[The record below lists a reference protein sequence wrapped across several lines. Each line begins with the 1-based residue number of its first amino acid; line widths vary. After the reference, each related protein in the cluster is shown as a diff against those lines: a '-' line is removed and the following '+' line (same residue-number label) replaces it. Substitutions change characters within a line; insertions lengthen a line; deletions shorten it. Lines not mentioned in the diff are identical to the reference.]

1 MSERLTL
8 KSFEGERP
16 QEVLWYRGQIIG
28 TEGSFSYLIGKEGT
42 GKSYVLSCMAAA
54 VLRQGDVLC
63 FSGAMPYGKSKVLF
77 VDTEQ
82 TKFYEENVY
91 RRILSLAGRGED
103 EDDEN
108 LLYIEAADLTDEQ
121 LCEEIKKLLKEEPK
135 IGYIIIDNAG
145 DLVEDINNIT
155 ETKKNAR
162 KWLPSLCRQHGVHAT
177 VVMHENRSDRNGQG
191 WQGSYLK
198 KGCESAMRVAREE
211 KDNFSTI
218 TFKEGKLRGGEKPLD
233 FDFYISPEDL
243 PVEGKGDVS
252 KGEEILPRELH
263 LQAVNIAFSQ
273 GPIPSYKEL
282 TKKLQASYAAAGA
295 PTSRRKIE
303 KIITFLRREKYFSYD
318 GGKYFIPPF

>member
-28 TEGSFSYLIGKEGT
+28 TEGSFSYLIGKEGS

-82 TKFYEENVY
+82 SKFYEENVY
-91 RRILSLAGRGED
+91 RRILTLEGRKED

-108 LLYIEAADLTDEQ
+108 LLYIEATDATDEK
-121 LCEEIKKLLKEEPK
+121 LREEIEKRLQEEPK

-155 ETKKNAR
+155 ETKENAR
-162 KWLPSLCRQHGVHAT
+162 NWLPSLCRHHGVHAT
-177 VVMHENRSDRNGQG
+177 VVMHENKSDHNGQG

-198 KGCESAMRVAREE
+198 KGCEAAMRVERENN
-211 KDNFSTI
+211 DNFSTI
-218 TFKEGKLRGGEKPLD
+218 TFKEGKLRGGEKPTD
-233 FDFYISPEDL
+233 FDFYISNEDL
-243 PVEGKGDVS
+243 PVEGKGEVGKS
-252 KGEEILPRELH
+252 EEILPRDIH
-263 LQAVNIAFSQ
+263 LRAVNGAFSM
-273 GPIPSYKEL
+273 GPIHSYKDL
-282 TKKLQASYAAAGA
+282 QKKLLSSYAEVGA
-295 PTSRRKIE
+295 PTTRRKIE
-303 KIITFLRREKYFSYD
+303 KRITFLRQEKYFSYD
-318 GGKYFIPPF
+318 EGKYFLPPF